1 MNYVFQ
7 TLTFSQV
14 ERLTLKQL
22 HTYIKQSYFSLVL
35 KKKKKIE
42 LLITIT
48 MLYTK
53 KRTSL
58 FLLKKNI

>member
-22 HTYIKQSYFSLVL
+22 HTYIKQSYFSLIL
-35 KKKKKIE
+35 KKK
-42 LLITIT
+42 
-48 MLYTK
+48 
-53 KRTSL
+53 
-58 FLLKKNI
+58 